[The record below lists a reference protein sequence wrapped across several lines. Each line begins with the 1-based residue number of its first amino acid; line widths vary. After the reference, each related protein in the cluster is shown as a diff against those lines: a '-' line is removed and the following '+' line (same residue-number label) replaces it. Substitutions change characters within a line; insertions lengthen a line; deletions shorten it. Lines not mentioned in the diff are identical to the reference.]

1 MILQYP
7 IMLKHVKWQM
17 MNIPGGVGDKMED
30 WVERLHQWGMQQCW
44 RFYTVQN
51 LLVCARNTHSD
62 VLAQVDATD
71 KGNKQ
76 KLSEKKVD
84 IISTKR
90 KMQQEEGHFKAIR
103 YIDNI
108 KEDKLTWVEALFSN
122 DKGPTGGGKLA
133 ARTMSVIIKKNF

>member
-1 MILQYP
+1 
-7 IMLKHVKWQM
+7 
-17 MNIPGGVGDKMED
+17 
-30 WVERLHQWGMQQCW
+30 MQQCW
-44 RFYTVQN
+44 QFCTVQN

-84 IISTKR
+84 IISTKQ

-122 DKGPTGGGKLA
+122 DKGPMGGGEAGSTDDECHHQKELE
-133 ARTMSVIIKKNF
+133 